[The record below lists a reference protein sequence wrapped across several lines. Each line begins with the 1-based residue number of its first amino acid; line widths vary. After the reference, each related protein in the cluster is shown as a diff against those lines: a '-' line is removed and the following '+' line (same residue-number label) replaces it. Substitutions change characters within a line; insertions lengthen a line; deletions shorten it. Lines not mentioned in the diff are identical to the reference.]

1 MTVEEMKKRKI
12 ELGYSYE
19 QISKRSGVP
28 LGTVQKIF
36 GGATR
41 APRHETLQ
49 ALERA
54 FKDEAPDLPDP
65 DCDVPGTS
73 GFYGGFAEGI
83 SDYLI
88 REEAAE
94 YICAGAPAPA
104 GGSHPK
110 RQGEYTI
117 EDYYA
122 LPDERRVELIN
133 GVFYDMAAPSV
144 AHQAISTYIS
154 YHFFDYIL
162 KNNGKCRVFYAPL
175 DVQLNKDNKT
185 MVQPDIL
192 VICSRDKDRKKV
204 IWGAPDLVI
213 EILSDSTRG
222 KDLVLKLNK
231 YCEAGVREY
240 WTVDP
245 LNREVI
251 VFTFNEEIE
260 SVRYDASSA
269 VPVGIWENQCEIDLA
284 ELFAYAGLTD
294 EPPTDRS

>member
-1 MTVEEMKKRKI
+1 MMTVEEMKIRKT

-19 QISKRSGVP
+19 QISQRSGVP

-36 GGATR
+36 GGATKS
-41 APRHETLQ
+41 PRYETLQ
-49 ALERA
+49 ALSRA
-54 FKDEAPDLPDP
+54 FEEDTAPDP
-65 DCDVPGTS
+65 DSDVSELPA
-73 GFYGGFAEGI
+73 YRGGFAEGI
-83 SDYLI
+83 SSYLLK
-88 REEAAE
+88 EEAAE

-104 GGSHPK
+104 GTSHPK

-154 YHFFDYIL
+154 YQFFDYIL
-162 KNNGKCRVFYAPL
+162 KNNGECRVFYAPL

-192 VICSRDKDRKKV
+192 VICSREKDHKKV

-245 LNREVI
+245 RNKEVI
-251 VFTFNEEIE
+251 VFTFHEEIE
-260 SVRYDASSA
+260 SATYDASSS
-269 VPVGIWENQCEIDLA
+269 VPVGIWENKCVINLA
-284 ELFAYAGLTD
+284 ELFEYAGL
-294 EPPTDRS
+294 